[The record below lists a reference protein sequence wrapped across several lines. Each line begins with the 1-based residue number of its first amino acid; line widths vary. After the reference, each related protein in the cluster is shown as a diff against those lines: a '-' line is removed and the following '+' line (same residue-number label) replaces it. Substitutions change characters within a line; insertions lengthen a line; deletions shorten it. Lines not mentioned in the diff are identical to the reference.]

1 MKTNNAQKTW
11 NVFSLI
17 VLILVSGIQC
27 RLLWQIYR
35 LYILPTPYFLALS
48 AGMLLLTLLLSV
60 LLFRKKSGK
69 WAAKTGHGKQ
79 IFGYILSL
87 MIVAGCFAGSYFVGK
102 VLNTI
107 NSITAPENINVVMEV
122 YVRTDDT
129 AQELQDTANYR
140 FAIPGDVPEEEQTK
154 VLENLSELF
163 GTNVSP
169 KHYATTAEALQALFA
184 EDVDALI
191 LNSEYVSVLTA
202 LDDFADL
209 ESRIRP
215 LHEIIIEKEGVRETR
230 PAKPIIP
237 VKTRETVL
245 NTPFLVYISGNDA
258 RKPLLAD
265 GGSDVNILMLVNVE
279 NQQILLIN
287 TPRDYYVVNPASGN
301 GSRDKLSHCGL
312 RGIDNCIQ
320 AMNMQYGISIENYAR
335 INFNGF
341 VKLIDA
347 LGGVTIYSDIGF
359 NTVHGSYIRQGENH
373 LNGQDALGF
382 VRERKHLAGG
392 DNDRGKNQM
401 KLISALIQKLSVG
414 NLIANYSEILES
426 LEGMFSTNF
435 PAEDIGKLVQ
445 FQLTEKPTWEVLTF
459 AVTGDGGSDHCWAA
473 GGSGYVMYP
482 HENVVAHA
490 VDLMERFLDGEKLS
504 QADMTVPK

>member
-1 MKTNNAQKTW
+1 MKKNASNKTW
-11 NVFSLI
+11 NGFSWI
-17 VLILVSGIQC
+17 VLILVSGVQV

-35 LYILPTPYFLALS
+35 LYVLPTPYLLALG
-48 AGMLLLTLLLSV
+48 AGMAVLTLLLCL
-60 LLFRKKSGK
+60 LLFRMKRGK
-69 WAAKTGHGKQ
+69 WAVKKGHGKQ
-79 IFGYILSL
+79 ILGYILAL
-87 MIVAGCFAGSYFVGK
+87 LIMVGCFAGSYFVGK

-107 NSITAPENINVVMEV
+107 TSITAPEKINVVMEV
-122 YVRTDDT
+122 YVRAEDG
-129 AQELQDTANYR
+129 AQGLQDIADYR
-140 FAIPGDVPEEEQTK
+140 FAIPEDVPEEEKKQ
-154 VLENLSELF
+154 VLQDLEALF
-163 GTNVSP
+163 GRPVSP
-169 KHYATTAEALQALFA
+169 TMCATTTDALQALTA
-184 EDVDALI
+184 GKVDALI
-191 LNSEYVSVLTA
+191 LNSEYVSVLA
-202 LDDFADL
+202 GMEDYADL
-209 ESRIRP
+209 TNQIKM
-215 LHEIIIEKEGVRETR
+215 LHEIVIEKEVIRDT
-230 PAKPIIP
+230 PPVIP
-237 VKTRETVL
+237 DKKFESVL
-245 NTPFLVYISGNDA
+245 NTPFLIYISGNDA
-258 RKPLLAD
+258 RRPLLAD

-279 NQQILLIN
+279 NRQILMIN

-359 NTVHGSYIRQGENH
+359 NTMHGDYIREGENH
-373 LNGQDALGF
+373 LNGQQALAF

-414 NLIANYSEILES
+414 NLIANYSQILES

-445 FQLTEKPTWEVLTF
+445 FQLTEMPSWDVLTF

-473 GGSGYVMYP
+473 GGNGYVMYP
-482 HENVVAHA
+482 HENVVDHA
-490 VDLMERFLDGEKLS
+490 VDLMERFLDGEKLT
-504 QADMTVPK
+504 QADMKVPE

>member
-1 MKTNNAQKTW
+1 MKAKENQRTW
-11 NVFSLI
+11 NIVSWI
-17 VLILVSGIQC
+17 VLILVSAVEA

-35 LYILPTPYFLALS
+35 LHVLPMPYFLALS
-48 AGMLLLTLLLSV
+48 AGMLVLTLLLCV
-60 LLFRKKSGK
+60 LLFRRKSGK
-69 WAAKTGHGKQ
+69 WASKKGHGKQ
-79 IFGYILSL
+79 IFGYVLSILF
-87 MIVAGCFAGSYFVGK
+87 IAACCVGSYFVGK

-107 NSITAPENINVVMEV
+107 TSITAPEKVNVVMEV
-122 YVRTDDT
+122 YVRTEDE
-129 AQELQDTANYR
+129 AQALQDIADYR
-140 FAIPGDVPEEEQTK
+140 FAIPEDVPESEKNE
-154 VLENLSELF
+154 VLRDLEELF
-163 GTNVSP
+163 GENVAPESYP
-169 KHYATTAEALQALFA
+169 TTTDALNALMA
-184 EDVDALI
+184 GDVDALI
-191 LNSEYVSVLTA
+191 LNSEYVSVLTGM
-202 LDDFADL
+202 DGYSDL
-209 ESRIRP
+209 ESRIRA
-215 LHEIIIEKEGVRETR
+215 LHEIIIEKEVVRDTP
-230 PAKPIIP
+230 PAIP
-237 VKTRETVL
+237 NREKKSVL
-245 NTPFLVYISGNDA
+245 NTPFLIYISGNDA
-258 RKPLLAD
+258 RRPLLAD

-279 NQQILLIN
+279 NRQILMIN

-335 INFNGF
+335 INFSGF

-359 NTVHGSYIRQGENH
+359 GTVHGDFIREGENH
-373 LNGQDALGF
+373 LNGQQALAF

-445 FQLTEKPTWEVLTF
+445 FQLTEMPSWDVLTF

-473 GGSGYVMYP
+473 GGNGYVMYP

-504 QADMTVPK
+504 QADMKVPE